1 MKKLNTFKTTM
12 LPLAMSNVDT
22 DQIMPKQFLKRVER
36 SGYGEYLFFD
46 WKKDPS
52 FVLNNE
58 KYRGAKVLVA
68 GDNFGTGSS
77 REHAPWGLQDWGF
90 DAIISSKFADI
101 FKLNSINIGLLPIE
115 TSKENVDY
123 LFEQINND
131 SNCVVEISVEDKS
144 VKCNDLEFKFQLD
157 EFSQNRILN
166 GLDKIDLSLKYTKEI
181 ENYFSKR
188 KAWKPRLI

>member
-1 MKKLNTFKTTM
+1 MKKINTFKSTM

-36 SGYGEYLFFD
+36 TGYGEFLFFD

-58 KYRGAKVLVA
+58 KYRDAKVLIA

-90 DAIISSKFADI
+90 DAIISTKFADI
-101 FKLNSINIGLLPIE
+101 FRLNSINIGLIPIE
-115 TSKENVDY
+115 TTKQNVDY
-123 LFEQINND
+123 LFEQIEEDPKCNI
-131 SNCVVEISVEDKS
+131 EISVKNKS
-144 VKCNDLEFKFQLD
+144 VRCKNLKFNFQLD

-166 GLDKIDLSLKYTKEI
+166 GLDKIDLSLKYSEEI
-181 ENYFSKR
+181 QKFFNNR
-188 KAWKPRLI
+188 KPWKPKLT

>member
-36 SGYGEYLFFD
+36 TGYGEYLFFD